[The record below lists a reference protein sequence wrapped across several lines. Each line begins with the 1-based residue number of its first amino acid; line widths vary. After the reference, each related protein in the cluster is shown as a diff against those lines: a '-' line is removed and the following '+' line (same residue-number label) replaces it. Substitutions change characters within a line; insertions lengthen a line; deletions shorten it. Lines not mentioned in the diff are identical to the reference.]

1 MMLGGVTV
9 IFPIIFGTFMMDFP
23 RKKQLFGMY
32 LLQITAGIL
41 IQAIT
46 YWGGEDQAILVTRSV
61 VGAVLFK
68 GTGAMIYQTLSTYI
82 SELYP
87 SEMRATAWGVIIMIC
102 SIFAIFT
109 PQYLQFYENVL
120 GVNPLTGAA
129 CMVLIASFFVSF
141 LPETYGTNVDFDGTS
156 RRFGKEKNLQ
166 GSKINL
172 ELSIKNHCGAVE
184 KDDGN

>member
-1 MMLGGVTV
+1 MILGGVTM
-9 IFPIIFGTFMMDFP
+9 IFPIIFGLFMMDFP
-23 RKKQLFGMY
+23 CKKQLFGMY
-32 LLQITAGIL
+32 LLQITGGIL

-46 YWGGEDQAILVTRSV
+46 YWGGEDQAILVTRSIL
-61 VGAVLFK
+61 GAVLFK
-68 GTGAMIYQTLSTYI
+68 GTDAMIHQTFFTYI

-87 SEMRATAWGVIIMIC
+87 SEMRATAWGVIIMIS

-109 PQYLQFYENVL
+109 PQYLQFYENVF

-129 CMVLIASFFVSF
+129 CMVLIASFFVGF

-172 ELSIKNHCGAVE
+172 ELSIKNQSGAV
-184 KDDGN
+184 